1 VVVIVTSHLTECYG
15 HHQMP
20 VAETFRWYQL
30 SAAKSCEWTTH
41 QKNVGQRLSP
51 SILKWRMGITCSHPT
66 RMNTWSTHA
75 VPRNGECAATGHSI
89 YFFLVFCFVLLD
101 SFCQTLGWL
110 SLSPA
115 WFRLVSQVC
124 SELFHVTVIV
134 MVDFVLLSEHKF
146 ICYKQE
152 AWKLGLDQYPN

>member
-1 VVVIVTSHLTECYG
+1 MVVIVTSHLTECYG
-15 HHQMP
+15 HRQMP

-89 YFFLVFCFVLLD
+89 YFFLVFSFVLLD

-115 WFRLVSQVC
+115 WCRLVSRVC
-124 SELFHVTVIV
+124 SELF
-134 MVDFVLLSEHKF
+134 FSLFCLSVHMS
-146 ICYKQE
+146 
-152 AWKLGLDQYPN
+152 LGISWQRDCPKCVSWA